1 MATVSLERLEQL
13 AQRIITTT
21 EDGNS
26 KLVTGDLAEDEVQD
40 ALHTVLDAILDL
52 TMVLNNAGCTLA
64 KVDAE

>member
-21 EDGNS
+21 EDGNG
-26 KLVTGDLAEDEVQD
+26 KLVTGDLEEDEVQD
-40 ALHTVLDAILDL
+40 ALHTVLDAIMGL

-64 KVDAE
+64 KADAE